1 MTHIVKTYHFVHHI
15 FTLQSNT
22 ALLAAALCWAEALET
37 VSRPDLGSTSS
48 DLSEKARDP
57 SAGVRRSFMASV
69 ARITRGVLS
78 TRC

>member
-1 MTHIVKTYHFVHHI
+1 MSYIVESYHFVHQI

-37 VSRPDLGSTSS
+37 MSLPDLGSTSS

-57 SAGVRRSFMASV
+57 STGVRRSFM